1 MSTKTSGNAVRTE
14 YQNDDVWI
22 KPVLDLLS
30 SIMIFRCI
38 NAIIGKLVMTNTG
51 VSNVEKGSRIEQSEQ
66 MVKKCS

>member
-38 NAIIGKLVMTNTG
+38 NAIIGMLVMTKQTDN
-51 VSNVEKGSRIEQSEQ
+51 RIY
-66 MVKKCS
+66 KKVNHKKVVR